1 VAVVQQEMAFNQL
14 STSVTGRRIGD
25 RNQENTAPDIWGVFR
40 ALRNARSIFGLKP
53 GHIQTLQALLSFLR
67 PGHGDTVFASNVEIC
82 RRIGGIDERTLR
94 RHVDKFIELG
104 FITRHDSPN
113 RKRYRVRSCDGQSLS
128 FGLSLSPLMER
139 ANELIAAAINLE
151 NEHRDQIFLRKQILV
166 KLSAI
171 DGIETDNELAT
182 NSRKLLRRKLVTA
195 EYRDLLAKIDVEL
208 QQMST
213 TVDVAVPTKMPASD
227 GQIVRHHS
235 MSKKIRKDS
244 EEAQNTKLPDVQTL
258 AAVCT
263 EAAAF
268 ATSPL
273 RTWEDVGKHAQM
285 LAPMMGITP
294 ATFAEA
300 RRNIGSEKTASAVFL
315 LLQLGQR
322 VRNHAAYFHS
332 ITIGRKTAD
341 FHPWHLL
348 ERLSR
353 SADLAT

>member
-1 VAVVQQEMAFNQL
+1 MAFNQL
-14 STSVTGRRIGD
+14 STSMTGRRVSD
-25 RNQENTAPDIWGVFR
+25 RNHKDTSPDIWGVFR
-40 ALRNARSIFGLKP
+40 ALRNARSMFGLKP

-128 FGLSLSPLMER
+128 FGLSLSPLLAR
-139 ANELIAAAINLE
+139 GNELIAAAINLE
-151 NEHRDQIFLRKQILV
+151 NEHRDQIFLRKQVLA
-166 KLSAI
+166 KLSAV
-171 DGIETDNELAT
+171 DGIETHNELAT
-182 NSRKLLRRKLVTA
+182 STRKLLRRKLVSA
-195 EYRDLLAKIDVEL
+195 EYRDLLTKIDVEL

-213 TVDVAVPTKMPASD
+213 VVDVAVPTRMPAND

-235 MSKKIRKDS
+235 MSKKIEKDS
-244 EEAQNTKLPDVQTL
+244 EGAQNATLPDVQTL

-268 ATSPL
+268 ATGPL
-273 RTWEDVGKHAQM
+273 KTWEDVGQHAQM
-285 LAPMMGITP
+285 LAPMMGIAP

-300 RRNIGSEKTASAVFL
+300 RRNIGSEKAASAIFL
-315 LLQLGQR
+315 LLQLGHR

-341 FHPWHLL
+341 FRPSHLL

-353 SADLAT
+353 SASLAS

>member
-1 VAVVQQEMAFNQL
+1 
-14 STSVTGRRIGD
+14 
-25 RNQENTAPDIWGVFR
+25 
-40 ALRNARSIFGLKP
+40 
-53 GHIQTLQALLSFLR
+53 
-67 PGHGDTVFASNVEIC
+67 
-82 RRIGGIDERTLR
+82 
-94 RHVDKFIELG
+94 
-104 FITRHDSPN
+104 
-113 RKRYRVRSCDGQSLS
+113 
-128 FGLSLSPLMER
+128 
-139 ANELIAAAINLE
+139 LE
-151 NEHRDQIFLRKQILV
+151 NEHRDQIFLRKQILA

-171 DGIETDNELAT
+171 DDIETHNELAVCT
-182 NSRKLLRRKLVTA
+182 RKLLRRKLVPA

-227 GQIVRHHS
+227 GQYVRHHS
-235 MSKKIRKDS
+235 MSEKIRKDS
-244 EEAQNTKLPDVQTL
+244 EVGQNAKLPDVQTL
-258 AAVCT
+258 ATVCT

-285 LAPMMGITP
+285 LAPMMGIAP
-294 ATFAEA
+294 GTFAEA
-300 RRNIGSEKTASAVFL
+300 RRNIGSEKAASALFL
-315 LLQLGQR
+315 LLQLGQQ

-353 SADLAT
+353 SASLAS